1 VLISGFSAV
10 QFSLSLRGLIMLTG
24 KRRGFTLIE
33 LLVVI
38 AIIAVLVAL
47 LLPAVQQAR
56 EAARRSQCKNN
67 LKQVGV
73 ALHNYH
79 ETANS
84 FPIGVNSSTH
94 GGWGVSFW
102 VGLLPYLDQ
111 AQTFEQ
117 WVFAGRS
124 PGYTCED
131 PMITSF
137 NNYTNNG
144 TIRPIFAFLSCP
156 SSPLPLV
163 KDTGCSR
170 FQQISMYAG
179 IAGAVNDPATPPGGF
194 LNSTLSPQFGN
205 NNCGSTGIHARGG
218 VLLAIKTIN
227 FKDMTDGAS
236 NILAISE
243 QSDFAKNATHQDVV
257 ITNNHGW
264 TMGTAGVSETAG
276 DRWFNLTTIRYQPN
290 AVKATGGSV
299 LPGVCNNDGSNNGIF
314 SPHTGGAHAL
324 LADGAVR
331 FISDNINLSTL
342 KRVATRN
349 DGQSEGDW

>member
-1 VLISGFSAV
+1 MRTSR
-10 QFSLSLRGLIMLTG
+10 Q
-24 KRRGFTLIE
+24 RGFTLIE

-79 ETANS
+79 ETANC

-94 GGWGVSFW
+94 GRWGVSFW

-117 WVFAGRS
+117 WDFAGQS
-124 PGYTCED
+124 PGYTCET
-131 PMITSF
+131 PMITSYA
-137 NNYTNNG
+137 NYTNNG
-144 TIRPIFAFLSCP
+144 ATRPNFAFLSCP
-156 SSPLPLV
+156 SSPLPPV
-163 KDTGCSR
+163 KDTGCGR
-170 FQQISMYAG
+170 IQQISMYAG
-179 IAGAVNDPATPPGGF
+179 ISGAVDDPATPAGGF
-194 LNSTLSPQFGN
+194 ANSSSSPQFN
-205 NNCGSTGIHARGG
+205 SDNCCTCPTQGIHARGG
-218 VLLAIKTIN
+218 VLLAIKVVN

-236 NILAISE
+236 NVLAISE
-243 QSDFAKNATHQDVV
+243 QSDFATNAAGQQVQ

-264 TMGTAGVSETAG
+264 TMGTAGVSETTSQ
-276 DRWFNLTTIRYQPN
+276 RRFNLTTIRYQPN
-290 AVKATGGSV
+290 AVKELGGSA
-299 LPGVCNNDGSNNGIF
+299 LPGVCNNDGANNGMF
-314 SPHTGGAHAL
+314 SPHTGGVHAL

-331 FISDNINLSTL
+331 FISDNVNLSTL

-349 DGQSEGDW
+349 DGQTEGEW